1 MVELHLHLDG
11 SLSEK
16 TVRKI
21 VSEEGLVIP
30 EIASGVS
37 LSPFLQYINENG
49 SLADYLKCFELPLK
63 VLQTP
68 NAVRFACMK
77 LCEELEQE
85 GVRYAEVRFA
95 PQFHTAKGYSQE
107 EILLAA
113 IEARDYAS
121 LLGVEIDYI
130 LCVMRGQSSKANE
143 ETLEL
148 ALKYL
153 GKGVVALDLAGDEA
167 GYPTEQYAELFTYAA
182 KNGLPFTIHA
192 GEAAGPES
200 IETALRLG
208 AWRIGHGVAAIND
221 IELMNYLAKH
231 QIPLEMC
238 PTSNVQTKAVQDI
251 SEHPLVKF
259 LEKGIAVTVNTDNRM
274 VSDTTLKKEF
284 QVIRSIP
291 GYKEE
296 YDRVLRWNSEN
307 ARFVQLEKI

>member
-30 EIASGVS
+30 EIFSGFS
-37 LSPFLQYINENG
+37 LSPFLQYKSENG
-49 SLADYLKCFELPLK
+49 SLADYLKCFELPIK

-85 GVRYAEVRFA
+85 GVRYAEIRFA

-107 EILLAA
+107 EILSAA

-130 LCVMRGQSSKANE
+130 LCAMRGQSSKANE

-167 GYPTEQYAELFTYAA
+167 GYPTEQYTDLFTYAV
-182 KNGLPFTIHA
+182 KKGRPFTIQA

-259 LEKGIAVTVNTDNRM
+259 LEKGIAVTVNTDNRT

-284 QVIRSIP
+284 QAIRSIP
-291 GYKEE
+291 GYREE
-296 YDRVLRWNSEN
+296 YDRILRWNSEKS
-307 ARFVQLEKI
+307 RFRELNK